1 MARMHTRRKGKAK
14 STRPPR
20 TKSPEWF
27 TRTADEVE
35 ALVVKLAKA
44 GEPPS
49 MIGTIMRDQY
59 GVPLVKLAAG
69 KSITQILN
77 ERELIPSLPEDLINL
92 LKKAVNLGRHLEEHP
107 KDLHSR
113 RGRQLTES
121 KIYRLSKYYK
131 EKGILPSDWK
141 YSRERAV
148 LMVR

>member
-1 MARMHTRRKGKAK
+1 MARMHTRRKGKSK

-59 GVPLVKLAAG
+59 GVPLVKLATD
-69 KSITQILN
+69 KSVTQILK
-77 ERELIPSLPEDLINL
+77 ERELLPSLPEDLIDL
-92 LKKAVNLGRHLEEHP
+92 LQSAVNLRRHLEEHP
-107 KDLHSR
+107 KDLHSK
-113 RGRQLTES
+113 RGLQLIES
-121 KIYRLSKYYK
+121 KIHRLSKYYRK
-131 EKGILPSDWK
+131 KGILPSDWK
-141 YSRERAV
+141 YSRDKAV

>member
-1 MARMHTRRKGKAK
+1 MARMHTRRKGKSK

-27 TRTADEVE
+27 MRNADEVE

-49 MIGTIMRDQY
+49 MIGNIMRDQY

-69 KSITQILN
+69 KSVTQILK
-77 ERELIPSLPEDLINL
+77 ERELLPSLPEDLIDL
-92 LKKAVNLGRHLEEHP
+92 LQSSVNLRRHLEEHP
-107 KDLHSR
+107 KDLHSK
-113 RGRQLTES
+113 RGLQLIES
-121 KIYRLSKYYK
+121 KIHRLSKYYK
-131 EKGILPSDWK
+131 KKGILPSDWK
-141 YSRERAV
+141 YSRDKAV